1 MDNQKNGNNQGN
13 NLPVNAGQPG
23 TPEKKGLK
31 AFFDGMRR
39 KYDAIRYSKTG
50 KWIARGL
57 TALTIAGTGKA
68 CYDKGIAKGKA
79 SVVPTV
85 VTIEKIPEE
94 ETTTE
99 EAPAEEEKTEVEETV

>member
-31 AFFDGMRR
+31 GFLDGMHR
-39 KYDAIRYSKTG
+39 KYDAVRYSKAG

-57 TALTIAGTGKA
+57 TALAIAGTGKA

-79 SVVPTV
+79 SVTPTV
-85 VTIEKIPEE
+85 VTIEKLPET
-94 ETTTE
+94 ETPAET
-99 EAPAEEEKTEVEETV
+99 PAEEESAVEA